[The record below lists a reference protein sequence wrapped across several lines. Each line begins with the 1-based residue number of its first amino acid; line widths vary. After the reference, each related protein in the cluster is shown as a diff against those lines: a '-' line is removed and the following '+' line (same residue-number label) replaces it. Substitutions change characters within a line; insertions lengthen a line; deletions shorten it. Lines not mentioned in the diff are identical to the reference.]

1 MFVKTFS
8 AINVGLTVKKIE
20 VEIDTVIGKPAF
32 VLIGLANQAVEES
45 KERISAAL
53 LHCGIR
59 IKPLK
64 TVVNLAPAELRKTSS
79 ALELAIAVA
88 LLRQYG
94 EISIDC
100 QKALFLGELS
110 LTGQL
115 KAVKG
120 ILAIALQAR
129 ALGFHEFYFPEANL
143 DELCLIKDL
152 ELFPIKNL
160 QELITLAKK
169 NSLQKLKLKIRNHQ
183 KSISNHLQINV
194 PDLGE
199 FQEQQQA
206 KRALSLC
213 AAGGHHLLLF
223 GEPGAGKTYLAQ
235 SILSI
240 LPKPT
245 EKEILE
251 INQIYSLLAPLE
263 NGLLTQRPFRQPHH
277 SISKTAFLGS
287 PDFPGELSL
296 AHLGI
301 LFLDEFVEL
310 RRDLIEALRQPLEC
324 QYFKINRAKHELTYP
339 ANFTLIAATN
349 PCPCGYYASNKPCR
363 CSSYDLLR
371 YQKKISGPILDRIDL
386 SIRLEADHQ
395 RELFFDSANQ
405 LTSQKIYQQVL
416 LAKNRQNLRFKNSN
430 FTSNA
435 SLTSAGVKH
444 FCQLSKQAKK
454 TLDLARSQL
463 KLSVRAYF
471 KTIKVAQTISDFTEE
486 KIISHYAI
494 AEALSFRQTSYA
506 FN

>member
-1 MFVKTFS
+1 M
-8 AINVGLTVKKIE
+8 
-20 VEIDTVIGKPAF
+20 
-32 VLIGLANQAVEES
+32 
-45 KERISAAL
+45 
-53 LHCGIR
+53 
-59 IKPLK
+59 
-64 TVVNLAPAELRKTSS
+64 
-79 ALELAIAVA
+79 
-88 LLRQYG
+88 
-94 EISIDC
+94 
-100 QKALFLGELS
+100 
-110 LTGQL
+110 
-115 KAVKG
+115 
-120 ILAIALQAR
+120 
-129 ALGFHEFYFPEANL
+129 
-143 DELCLIKDL
+143 
-152 ELFPIKNL
+152 
-160 QELITLAKK
+160 
-169 NSLQKLKLKIRNHQ
+169 
-183 KSISNHLQINV
+183 
-194 PDLGE
+194 
-199 FQEQQQA
+199 
-206 KRALSLC
+206 C

-363 CSSYDLLR
+363 CSTYDLLR

-405 LTSQKIYQQVL
+405 LSSKKIYQQVL